1 MNLLFTTL
9 LSCILDSCHTGPF
22 LFFFIA
28 AVPCH
33 DVGASYFIPP
43 CHWFPSPPNSAWVSQ
58 TSLDLTDGWRK
69 TCLFL
74 FMFLHDSRCS
84 WTSLCVCL
92 SFYFFLFIYLFIYF
106 SANSCFLSGLCR
118 IGFLLI
124 SGSLLS
130 WFSFLVRC
138 LLWHWVPC
146 PVAPQCLLCRSVTR

>member
-43 CHWFPSPPNSAWVSQ
+43 CHWFPSPPNSALVSQ
-58 TSLDLTDGWRK
+58 NSLDLTDGWRK

-92 SFYFFLFIYLFIYF
+92 ISLVGMVSFKLDLSAIWLFTYYLHTQNRNLTRVLHWPKSSYRFFCSWYKNLNGLF
-106 SANSCFLSGLCR
+106 G
-118 IGFLLI
+118 
-124 SGSLLS
+124 
-130 WFSFLVRC
+130 
-138 LLWHWVPC
+138 
-146 PVAPQCLLCRSVTR
+146 